1 MLPQFVSEFFTLH
14 QDLLWIF
21 TVIIDLSIAIILYRT
36 FGKMGLYAIVVLNLM
51 LTNLQGPKVIDILGM
66 QTSMGVILYAGIYFA
81 TDMISEKY
89 GQREANRAV
98 MIGFSVSVIVVVI
111 MSISLMFQPTTRAE
125 QAEYA
130 LNMHNAVASLFD
142 FTPHFVFGSL
152 AAYFISQHL
161 DVYIFHYLKE
171 KTQGRHL
178 WLRNN
183 ASTITSQA
191 VDTVI
196 YGLIVWWPL
205 VGLETAMQL
214 AVAKYIFKVIIAILD
229 TPFIYIARRWDVSH
243 RDWHFEHDP
252 QEQEKLKAG
261 KLEPV
266 VETLKS

>member
-1 MLPQFVSEFFTLH
+1 MLPQFISEFFALH
-14 QDLLWIF
+14 QDLLWLF

-36 FGKMGLYAIVVLNLM
+36 FGKAGLYAIVVLNLM

-98 MIGFSVSVIVVVI
+98 MIGFAVSVIVVVI
-111 MSISLMFQPTTRAE
+111 MSISLMFQPTTSPQ

-130 LNMHNAVASLFD
+130 LSMHNAVASLFD

-171 KTQGRHL
+171 KTAGRHL

-183 ASTITSQA
+183 ASTMISQA

-205 VGLETAMQL
+205 VGLENAIQL
-214 AVAKYIFKVIIAILD
+214 AFAKYIFKVIIAALD
-229 TPFIYIARRWDVSH
+229 TPFIYIARRWDVSQ
-243 RDWHFEHDP
+243 RDWHFESDP
-252 QEQEKLKAG
+252 VDATQHQPQKKVAT
-261 KLEPV
+261 LE
-266 VETLKS
+266 S